1 MQAEMTEICPIKLG
15 DHIEFRQYGYK
26 QDYAQGRV
34 IRVTEKSVTVVVDR
48 AMRRARVELEDVI
61 KVFG

>member
-1 MQAEMTEICPIKLG
+1 MKSQDIKIG
-15 DHIEFRQYGYK
+15 DHIEFRQYGYR

-34 IRVTEKSVTVVVDR
+34 IKATEKSVTVVVER

-61 KVFG
+61 KVLG